1 MASIPPRVDAKLIAE
16 TTPCPAAQDT
26 PLSSLNA
33 SLLAHPPT
41 LGTNQDDRYASLL
54 ALDCWAKRLDTVYWD
69 CYRNESNAGLWRY
82 HLARM
87 QRVLDE
93 VGAAVVPQ
101 GTIRAWKMY
110 SSARHVSC
118 VHDTFPA

>member
-33 SLLAHPPT
+33 SLIAHPPT

-82 HLARM
+82 
-87 QRVLDE
+87 
-93 VGAAVVPQ
+93 
-101 GTIRAWKMY
+101 
-110 SSARHVSC
+110 SAPYKRG
-118 VHDTFPA
+118 